1 MLQLIFILIL
11 CGLAYRIGYNKGGI
25 KVLDAWEE
33 ETNIKKEAF
42 RILLEL
48 LDEMEQEKS
57 LKK

>member
-25 KVLDAWEE
+25 EVLDAWEE
-33 ETNIKKEAF
+33 ETKTKKEAF